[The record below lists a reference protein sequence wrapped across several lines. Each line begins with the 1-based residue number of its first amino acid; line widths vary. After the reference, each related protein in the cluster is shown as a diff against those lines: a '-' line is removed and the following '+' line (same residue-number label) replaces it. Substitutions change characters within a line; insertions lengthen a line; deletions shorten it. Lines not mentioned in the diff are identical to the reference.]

1 MSFQE
6 KDNKLL
12 LTIKPR
18 QNQRKSNSTKISSL
32 KEKIRNSLNYYLHSK
47 STNKM
52 SLDNEDEEQSIS
64 SDKESENSNLV
75 LSPKVIPTAKKK
87 RNKSKNS
94 KFSEVVQTKED
105 IFWKV
110 MVTFLAEDNNGIFNV
125 NKNCSN
131 SNKFNNKFAKMI
143 SNSNIDFKGFKNLNL
158 NRNKLKRNKR
168 SSLCTGINIQIKN
181 RNRHVTFTQKIN
193 DGNHTKFRELL
204 KSNLEMR
211 SGESSKNNSK
221 KSTEDSN
228 FNNIRKI
235 QNK

>member
-1 MSFQE
+1 M
-6 KDNKLL
+6 
-12 LTIKPR
+12 
-18 QNQRKSNSTKISSL
+18 
-32 KEKIRNSLNYYLHSK
+32 
-47 STNKM
+47 
-52 SLDNEDEEQSIS
+52 
-64 SDKESENSNLV
+64 
-75 LSPKVIPTAKKK
+75 
-87 RNKSKNS
+87 
-94 KFSEVVQTKED
+94 VQTKED

-235 QNK
+235 KNK